1 MYAYEFLEPK
11 VSKISYI
18 CQKFLRVQEVWDF
31 EIFDILVHTFISRM
45 LRKYSDSEIKGE
57 LDEFIAYVNGVRAE
71 MAKFNYEF
79 FMDIYDHTDEIDV
92 DEKAAVL
99 KQYIKERMA
108 LISNKEYK
116 FGMSLKRRGYEL
128 VQKY

>member
-1 MYAYEFLEPK
+1 
-11 VSKISYI
+11 
-18 CQKFLRVQEVWDF
+18 
-31 EIFDILVHTFISRM
+31 M